1 MANAMFDKGLENL
14 WAGSIDWSTDN
25 IKVVMVDHG
34 TDTPNTS
41 TDEFL
46 SDILAGAR
54 VATSGNLATKTV
66 TAGVVDAADI
76 TITSVSGATVESL
89 VVYKDTGVDS
99 TSPLIAYIDTTS
111 DASLPFT
118 PNGGD
123 VTIQWNA
130 SGIVSIA

>member
-34 TDTPNTS
+34 TDTPNVS

-46 SDILAGAR
+46 SDITAGAR
-54 VATSGNLATKTV
+54 IATSGNLTTKTV

-76 TITSVSGATVESL
+76 TISSVSGATVESL
-89 VVYKDTGVDS
+89 VVYKDTGTDA
-99 TSPLIAYIDTTS
+99 TSPLIAFIDTTS